1 MTSNKER
8 RMAGTFLAHIER
20 ARAAAQT
27 TRPAEKA
34 IEEMSGDELD
44 QALVEARRE
53 AVEANR
59 ALAQAAADEHN
70 RPPATLA
77 AVLADLKRS
86 RRRNRR

>member
-1 MTSNKER
+1 
-8 RMAGTFLAHIER
+8 MAGNFIKQIER

-27 TRPAEKA
+27 TRPEEKPL
-34 IEEMSGDELD
+34 EELTSAELD

-53 AVEANR
+53 AVAANR
-59 ALAQAAADEHN
+59 AVAEAVAAEQT